1 MRLQSDAVLQY
12 ALPERKSRVMY
23 KDLKIESPYN
33 LYLHDGLPPTP
44 VANPGIKSL
53 LARKLKN
60 RLLIFCNRNRWR
72 ELL

>member
-1 MRLQSDAVLQY
+1 
-12 ALPERKSRVMY
+12 MY

-53 LARKLKN
+53 LAAANPEKTDYLYFVTGTDGENYYSKT
-60 RLLIFCNRNRWR
+60 F
-72 ELL
+72 EEHKVHADK